1 MTRERLAVQRVR
13 EEGLPRQGLLTIQAP
28 AELLIELEFL
38 RAPFDFF
45 LAMIG
50 AEEHEF
56 ARRRLDTGGIEGGLR
71 RNAGPAAVAAEA
83 LERPAVAGAFESGD
97 ELGAPHLLQLVERD
111 RLRPVHESRYLQPVC
126 RRVDVGMAVVL
137 RGGELV

>member
-1 MTRERLAVQRVR
+1 MTRERLAVQRVG
-13 EEGLPRQGLLTIQAP
+13 EEGLPRQGLLTIQAA

-56 ARRRLDTGGIEGGLR
+56 ARRRLDAGGTEDRLQ
-71 RNAGPAAVAAEA
+71 RNAGPAAVAAQA
-83 LERPAVAGAFESGD
+83 LERTAVPRAFEPGD
-97 ELGAPHLLQLVERD
+97 ELGAAHFLQ
-111 RLRPVHESRYLQPVC
+111 
-126 RRVDVGMAVVL
+126 
-137 RGGELV
+137 